1 MFLNAAVEFSIC
13 VWFHEIAKMETEQRK
28 TNCQLCAA
36 CTYSSEEDRMTQQV
50 IHADRDGRQREK
62 AFGQGECCRKR
73 ENAEAENLC
82 GHWELNP
89 R

>member
-50 IHADRDGRQREK
+50 VHADGGIRQREK
-62 AFGQGECCRKR
+62 KPLVK
-73 ENAEAENLC
+73 ENAAERGKMLKQKICAVTGN
-82 GHWELNP
+82 
-89 R
+89 